1 MDIRIVCDR
10 EQSDSLKVIFG
21 ALGKT
26 PKEYPSRYDKNE
38 VRFYIKLKD
47 EIVDKIEDLIFG
59 KNDKKGSDFL
69 KALWKLRDDMYQN
82 TF

>member
-38 VRFYIKLKD
+38 VRCYIKLKD
-47 EIVDKIEDLIFG
+47 EIVDKIAEKIKENQ
-59 KNDKKGSDFL
+59 KNLLDF
-69 KALWKLRDDMYQN
+69 KEQI
-82 TF
+82 

>member
-47 EIVDKIEDLIFG
+47 EIVDKIDEKIKENQKNLI
-59 KNDKKGSDFL
+59 DF
-69 KALWKLRDDMYQN
+69 KEQI
-82 TF
+82 

>member
-47 EIVDKIEDLIFG
+47 EIVDKI
-59 KNDKKGSDFL
+59 
-69 KALWKLRDDMYQN
+69 Q
-82 TF
+82 

>member
-38 VRFYIKLKD
+38 VRFYIKD
-47 EIVDKIEDLIFG
+47 FDLYLLDFVRKYSITFC
-59 KNDKKGSDFL
+59 KYLNTKYYRAHKKG
-69 KALWKLRDDMYQN
+69 KI
-82 TF
+82 

>member
-1 MDIRIVCDR
+1 M
-10 EQSDSLKVIFG
+10 SDVII
-21 ALGKT
+21 
-26 PKEYPSRYDKNE
+26 KNE
-38 VRFYIKLKD
+38 LKNFDGQEVDSYEDRADD

>member
-10 EQSDSLKVIFG
+10 EQSYSLKVIFG

-47 EIVDKIEDLIFG
+47 EIVDKIAEKIKENQ
-59 KNDKKGSDFL
+59 KNLLDF
-69 KALWKLRDDMYQN
+69 KEQI
-82 TF
+82 

>member
-1 MDIRIVCDR
+1 MDIRIVWDR
-10 EQSDSLKVIFG
+10 EKRDSLKVIFG

-47 EIVDKIEDLIFG
+47 EIVDKIAEKIKENQKNLLDFKEQIWLLKNILNFGLI
-59 KNDKKGSDFL
+59 
-69 KALWKLRDDMYQN
+69 
-82 TF
+82 

>member
-26 PKEYPSRYDKNE
+26 PKEYPSRYDKYE

-47 EIVDKIEDLIFG
+47 EIVDKIAEKIKENQ
-59 KNDKKGSDFL
+59 KNLLDF
-69 KALWKLRDDMYQN
+69 KEQI
-82 TF
+82 

>member
-47 EIVDKIEDLIFG
+47 EIVDKIAEKIKENQKNLLDFKEQIWFLSIILNFGLI
-59 KNDKKGSDFL
+59 
-69 KALWKLRDDMYQN
+69 
-82 TF
+82 

>member
-47 EIVDKIEDLIFG
+47 EIVDKIAEKIKENQ
-59 KNDKKGSDFL
+59 KNLLDFKEQIWFL
-69 KALWKLRDDMYQN
+69 KNILSFGLI
-82 TF
+82 

>member
-26 PKEYPSRYDKNE
+26 PKEYPSHYDKNE

-47 EIVDKIEDLIFG
+47 EIVDKIAEKIKENQ
-59 KNDKKGSDFL
+59 KNLLDF
-69 KALWKLRDDMYQN
+69 KEQI
-82 TF
+82 